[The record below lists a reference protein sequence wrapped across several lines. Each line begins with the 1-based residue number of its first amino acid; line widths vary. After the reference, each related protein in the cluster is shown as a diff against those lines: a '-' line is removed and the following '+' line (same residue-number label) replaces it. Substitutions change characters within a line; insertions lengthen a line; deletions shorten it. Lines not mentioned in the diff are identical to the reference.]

1 MATTP
6 LFPLNKALFPAG
18 ALHLRIFEVR
28 YLDMIR
34 ACLAERREFGVVA
47 LLQGNEVR
55 TPEGQEVFAGIGTM
69 ARIEYSDTT
78 APGLI
83 QLRCVGTSRFRVRS
97 SWQGRYG
104 LWMADVDAIDDDP
117 VQEVPL
123 SLQASADALG
133 QFSAELQRQG
143 VAPSAMPIVPPFR
156 LDEAGWVA
164 DRWSEL
170 LPLTAGDATRLLG
183 VSDPMARLT
192 EIQGLLAQRGLLV
205 SRS

>member
-6 LFPLNKALFPAG
+6 LFPLNKTLFPAG
-18 ALHLRIFEVR
+18 VLHLRIFEVR

-69 ARIEYSDTT
+69 ARIAYSDAP

-97 SWQGRYG
+97 SRQGRYG
-104 LWMADVDAIDDDP
+104 LWMGEVDPIDDDP
-117 VQEVPL
+117 VQEVPV

-133 QFSAELQRQG
+133 QFIAELQRQG
-143 VAPSAMPIVPPFR
+143 VAASAMPIVPPFR
-156 LDEAGWVA
+156 LDEAAWVA
-164 DRWSEL
+164 DRWCEL
-170 LPLTAGDATRLLG
+170 LPLAAQETTRLLG
-183 VSDPMARLT
+183 ASDPLARLS
-192 EIQGLLAQRGLLV
+192 EIQSLLAQRGLLA